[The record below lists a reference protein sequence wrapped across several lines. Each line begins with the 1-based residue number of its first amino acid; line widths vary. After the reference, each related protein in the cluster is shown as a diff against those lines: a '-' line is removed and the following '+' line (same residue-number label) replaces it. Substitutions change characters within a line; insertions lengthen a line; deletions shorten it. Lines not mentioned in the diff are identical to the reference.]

1 MKNNKMSTLLNSK
14 KKAIHYSRSS
24 ANRGVFFTG
33 KRGEGGGTL
42 EKFDQTQMFSINIVE

>member
-1 MKNNKMSTLLNSK
+1 MSTLLNSK

-24 ANRGVFFTG
+24 VNREIFST
-33 KRGEGGGTL
+33 GEGGGVGGTL